1 MNVIITFLEFLK
13 FFDTQRVQHM
23 MAIMLN
29 PHFKLLPIVENLV
42 GHGNAIQPTSKSNVK
57 VVIPLL
63 MACFD

>member
-1 MNVIITFLEFLK
+1 
-13 FFDTQRVQHM
+13 M

-42 GHGNAIQPTSKSNVK
+42 GYGNAMQLAFKSNVK
-57 VVIPLL
+57 VDIPLL